1 MTWVSLA
8 LALVKIATMIF
19 DSVRTAASE
28 KAGEDREKL
37 RSLATMQ
44 AVSTALKEVTER
56 HDKMTDAE
64 IKAEI
69 AAAGDFRD

>member
-1 MTWVSLA
+1 MSWISLA
-8 LALVKIATMIF
+8 LSLVKLATMIF
-19 DSVRTAASE
+19 DSVRTAANE
-28 KAGEDREKL
+28 KVGEDREKL

-44 AVSTALKEVTER
+44 AVATTLKEVTAR